1 MKILLRIAAA
11 AALLFVLLHGAN
23 GDSAEAAVRRE
34 TSVVRSTAAE
44 TLRTIAACNTDL
56 HLPVTEGVATA
67 RSMRIDGR
75 WSPRPLGA
83 GTAAAPL
90 AQRPTLHCTGGLYS
104 LRAVTARRSDHT
116 PKRLCRWII

>member
-83 GTAAAPL
+83 GPAAAPL
-90 AQRPTLHCTGGLYS
+90 AQRPTHHFTGGLYS